1 MADIQKQ
8 TIVVADNDPDFLK
21 WVEKHLEAKS
31 LDFYTTSSADEALS
45 RCSTKPAAS
54 LISPMRTTKKFA

>member
-31 LDFYTTSSADEALS
+31 LDFYTTSSADEALE
-45 RCSTKPAAS
+45 
-54 LISPMRTTKKFA
+54 LFKKHDADLR